1 MSATPRQALRSQTEP
16 RAHPSVNE
24 RERALLSKGSSGD
37 SRASRAADPP
47 SVSPDTRPP
56 AVTPP
61 AMPAGISSP
70 DELEPVTFHIPG
82 EPQGKGRARSFV
94 TKRGFIG
101 HYTPDKTRSYEGIV
115 ASLAMDAMGDRPPFD
130 GPVQIDLSAF
140 FGVPQSWSRKK
151 QAAALAGMTKPG
163 KKPDLDNIAK
173 AITDGMNGVVMRDDS
188 LIVAARLSKR
198 YGPQPMVVVT
208 VRPA

>member
-1 MSATPRQALRSQTEP
+1 MSAALRSPLIGPATERTHSRQSAP
-16 RAHPSVNE
+16 TAAQADSSTEART
-24 RERALLSKGSSGD
+24 LLTSPP
-37 SRASRAADPP
+37 SRAEP
-47 SVSPDTRPP
+47 SGSLGTRPP

-61 AMPAGISSP
+61 AMPAGIFSP
-70 DELEPVTFHIPG
+70 DEPVTFHIPG
-82 EPQGKGRARSFV
+82 EPQGKGRARSFLMRGRIV
-94 TKRGFIG
+94 TT
-101 HYTPDKTRSYEGIV
+101 TPPKTRSYEGIV

-151 QAAALAGMTKPG
+151 QAAALAGMMKPG

-208 VRPA
+208 VKPA